1 MDKKELKTKIAE
13 AQHYRQFAQYAE
25 ALALLHQITA
35 EYPEAQYYYLL
46 AATYYES
53 GKAEAAWQYLDEAL
67 KINPAY
73 KEVYWLKAKIYE
85 NQKQYKQAE
94 QMYLKALE
102 IDMDYFEARI
112 GLIDLYCK
120 KQKDGEK
127 TIQQCEFVISRYNS
141 FAFNKEEMKEKFK
154 WLGAVY
160 IELKESYIHCKRYKD
175 AIRLINR
182 YKEVMNFI
190 DDGDEYTL
198 VSEDRHLYKLYYIIG
213 NKEMLEQQ
221 QKLLQEHY
229 KFSNTKIIGLQKDA
243 VQGYIL
249 ETNWDNYHKDDF

>member
-1 MDKKELKTKIAE
+1 MDKKELKKKIAE
-13 AQHYRQFAQYAE
+13 ARQYREFAQYTE
-25 ALALLHQITA
+25 AIALLHQITT
-35 EYPEAQYYYLL
+35 EYPEAKYYYLL

-53 GKAEAAWQYLDEAL
+53 RETEPALLYSDEAL
-67 KINPAY
+67 KINNAY

-85 NQKQYKQAE
+85 NEKKYKQAE

-102 IDMDYFEARI
+102 IDIDYFEARI
-112 GLIDLYCK
+112 GLVDLYWK
-120 KQKDGEK
+120 KEKDYEK
-127 TIQQCEFVISRYNS
+127 TIQQCEFVFSRYDS
-141 FAFNKEEMKEKFK
+141 FSFNKEEMKEKFK
-154 WLGAVY
+154 WLGALY
-160 IELKESYIHCKRYKD
+160 IDSKESYIHFKKYDD

-249 ETNWDNYHKDDF
+249 ETNWDNYDKDDF